1 MNDTGGGTSSEH
13 SPCGVRAQ
21 EPMSPEHSR
30 TVISNRHKNLESARV
45 LFFPLPTDATYAF
58 CRFELP
64 TSNRQRKS
72 KGDEVFEDTEL
83 LIGERAM
90 LKLTRKT
97 QQAVVVYPKG
107 KKENAFIPT
116 GTTA

>member
-1 MNDTGGGTSSEH
+1 MNDTGEGVTLEH
-13 SPCGVRAQ
+13 TPCDPVIQ
-21 EPMSPEHSR
+21 EPVTLCDSL

-83 LIGERAM
+83 LSGERAM